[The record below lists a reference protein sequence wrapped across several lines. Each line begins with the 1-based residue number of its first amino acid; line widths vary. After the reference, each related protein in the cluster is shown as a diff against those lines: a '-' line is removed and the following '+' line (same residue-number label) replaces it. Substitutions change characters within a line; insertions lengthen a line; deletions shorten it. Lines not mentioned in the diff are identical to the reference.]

1 MHYHCMYIIIIICIF
16 ILSCFCS
23 EIVVS
28 GLLTIYTNNNIKIQN
43 KFSIYCKLI
52 LIIKPILLAVTNNSS
67 SLALVTLQK
76 DMRFSKRGEFMVFKM
91 FCE

>member
-1 MHYHCMYIIIIICIF
+1 MCNAIFIVCIF

-28 GLLTIYTNNNIKIQN
+28 GLLTIYTNNIKIQN
-43 KFSIYCKLI
+43 KFPIYCKLI
-52 LIIKPILLAVTNNSS
+52 LIIKRILLAGYNNSS

-91 FCE
+91 FCK